1 MPYSIATNFD
11 PELIQI
17 ISNIDKDKTIKSV
30 FGKLR
35 SDILGGGR
43 PVEGIKPINL
53 KGLTKY
59 IELCHSKKLG
69 FNYLLNP
76 MCLSNIELNPHLHK
90 KIFIFFQKLVDTGID
105 AVTVNS
111 PYLCETIK
119 KRFPQIKVTIGIYA
133 LINDLNQLKFW
144 NELGA
149 DELTLINSAYRNFP
163 LLEEM
168 LKYTR
173 NSGMSLR
180 LMANSICMHSCPHH
194 VAHGTSVA
202 HASRRKLLSR
212 QLNIDYCIMKC
223 TMEKVKNPAQLIASE
238 WIRPED
244 IHYYEKL
251 CEKTGNYNFS
261 IKLLERTKNTVFL
274 ERVIKAYTTRE
285 YNGNLMDLVIW
296 PQKKEHAVKTN
307 KALMI
312 ARAITGGYNAKELRN
327 FFEIYNAPVINIDN
341 KKLDGFLE
349 KFSTK
354 YNCDNHACQLTDNDH
369 EHENDAG
376 KCNYCRMWAE
386 KVVSYDV
393 DGRSK
398 WLSDSQIRMKK
409 LVDGT
414 LFR

>member
-11 PELIQI
+11 PELIKL
-17 ISNIDKDKTIKSV
+17 ISEIDKEKTIKSV
-30 FGKLR
+30 FGKLHN
-35 SDILGGGR
+35 DIPGGGR
-43 PVEGIKPINL
+43 PVEGIKPITL
-53 KGLTKY
+53 KGLTEY
-59 IELCHSKKLG
+59 IELCHSKNLG

-76 MCLSNIELNPHLHK
+76 MCLGNIELNPHLHK
-90 KIFIFFQKLVDTGID
+90 KIFLFLQKLVDTGID

-111 PYLCETIK
+111 PYLCESIK
-119 KRFPQIKVTIGIYA
+119 KKFPKIKVTIGIYA

-149 DELTLINSAYRNFP
+149 DELTLINSSYRNFP

-168 LKYTR
+168 LKYTL
-173 NSGMSLR
+173 NTGMSLR

-212 QLNIDYCIMKC
+212 HLNIDYCIMKC
-223 TMEKVKNPAQLIASE
+223 TMEKVKNPAHLIASE

-251 CEKTGNYNFS
+251 CKKTGNYNFS
-261 IKLLERTKNTVFL
+261 IKLLERTKSTVFL
-274 ERVIKAYTTRE
+274 ERVIRAYTTRE
-285 YNGNLMDLVIW
+285 YDGNLMDLVIW

-312 ARAITGGYNAKELRN
+312 ARAITGGYNTKELRN

-349 KFSTK
+349 KFYSK
-354 YNCDNHACQLTDNDH
+354 YNCENSLCQLTEN
-369 EHENDAG
+369 EHENGAS

-393 DGRSK
+393 EGRNK
-398 WLSDSQIRMKK
+398 WLNDSQIRMEK
-409 LVDGT
+409 LVDGS